1 VTVDYLACMTAP
13 RSHLLCTVLAL
24 AALPA
29 LAQEPLT
36 DRLVRDAV
44 REAAAME
51 SPAPAKVEAPVKFG
65 KTEARQKQI
74 DRLFQQ
80 AADAAPPK
88 LYEAPKI
95 TEYNDGSPYGRRI
108 YRSCSKKHTAAQAAT
123 FSDSTWPAC
132 GITTWC
138 VASSSRAAATPCPSW
153 PNSQA
158 TGRRR
163 STSYRRCVA

>member
-108 YRSCSKKHTAAQAAT
+108 YKVTTAMGTYCIKYETNHAPDGIDIGRQGLQSKV
-123 FSDSTWPAC
+123 
-132 GITTWC
+132 GM
-138 VASSSRAAATPCPSW
+138 CP
-153 PNSQA
+153 
-158 TGRRR
+158 
-163 STSYRRCVA
+163 VEF